1 MEIGQLL
8 GWGTA
13 GLVTV
18 AFAGNVSIP
27 TNGQADGTNNNIV
40 AQVSTEQTTEE
51 TQQPRR
57 LTITVKIAEPQ
68 DLKVSEGSQ
77 IKTGQIIASRDR
89 ETQRLSAQKRQLNL
103 SLQKL
108 QSYQP
113 LPPTPPSLPPTIKAL
128 PPNSYLEQE
137 AMVEKTKTAIASV
150 ESQIEVKEKEIEY
163 LQGIENLDPIILDH
177 ETVKLNQLKLKLT
190 SAIRDYQLAMGK
202 LQTAKDS
209 RAYQEYQAS
218 LATARR
224 VEQMNAS
231 TSSYE
236 RQLAEYQQQLA
247 GREFQEA
254 QLQGKL
260 NEVENAIANL
270 SVVKS
275 PYDGTVR
282 RIKWLGQSP
291 DGSLTA
297 EITLMV
303 RK

>member
-13 GLVTV
+13 GLFTV
-18 AFAGNVSIP
+18 AVAGNTIIP
-27 TNGQADGTNNNIV
+27 SNSQADGSIV
-40 AQVSTEQTTEE
+40 AQVPEE

-68 DLKVSEGSQ
+68 DLKINEGSQ

-89 ETQRLSAQKRQLNL
+89 ETQRLSAQKKQLNL

-113 LPPTPPSLPPTIKAL
+113 LPPTPPNLPPAIKAL

-137 AMVEKTKTAIASV
+137 AMVEKTKTAIASI

-163 LQGIENLDPIILDH
+163 LQAVENLDPIILDH
-177 ETVKLNQLKLKLT
+177 ERVKLNQLKLKLT
-190 SAIRDYQLAMGK
+190 EAIRDYQLAVGK

-224 VEQMNAS
+224 VEQMNFS
-231 TSSYE
+231 RSSYE
-236 RQLAEYQQQLA
+236 RQMAEYQQQLA

-303 RK
+303 RNR